1 MTRYKVVDRET
12 ALLLPVDMRDWVE
25 ESDPVHFIIEA
36 AGMMNLSSFATGH
49 PRGAG
54 KEQYPPHMMLAL
66 LISCYTRG
74 VFGSRRIEQAT
85 YRDIG
90 VRYLCAN
97 THPDHATICEFRR
110 RNLGA
115 IAECFVR
122 VLELARE
129 MKLLALGNVSIDGT
143 HLRASASKDNNLT
156 LARAQELEAKLR
168 ADVGELLAQAEAA
181 DADNRPRDPAL
192 PREIARREAL
202 IESMQQAQERL
213 RARAQERLA
222 AAQAQHEIKVAA
234 HHQRRERGDR
244 GGRPPGPPPSLPSQ
258 LETDAGAQSNLT
270 DPDSRVMRKGT
281 SHSITQSYNAQAA
294 VDADGSQLIVA
305 ARISQCSAD
314 TAELLDT
321 VRAIPATLGRPSA
334 VLADSGYCSIA
345 NINTLNGMGVT
356 PYIAVARED
365 QTVSQRPYDYRPR
378 PGATAKTGVN
388 EAKPRR
394 PRTIQAPELLAMR
407 DTLATP
413 DGKALYGKRQQSV
426 EPTFGIIKAVL
437 GFRQFQ
443 LRGIRNVQNEWTLVA
458 LAYNCK
464 RIVQLLLN
472 AKNKEYTLSSTSS
485 CSSFFF
491 FSCLLFVSC
500 LFPSLRPQRS

>member
-1 MTRYKVVDRET
+1 
-12 ALLLPVDMRDWVE
+12 MRDWVE

-36 AGMMNLSSFATGH
+36 AGMMDVRAFAMGH

-66 LISCYTRG
+66 LIYCYTRG
-74 VFGSRRIEQAT
+74 IFGSRRIEQAT

-97 THPDHATICEFRR
+97 LHPDHATICEFRR

-129 MKLLALGNVSIDGT
+129 MKLLSVGNVSIDGT
-143 HLRASASKDNNLT
+143 HLRANASKDNNLT

-168 ADVGELLAQAEAA
+168 ADVGDLLAQAEAA
-181 DADNRPRDPAL
+181 DSDNRPRDPAL
-192 PREIARREAL
+192 PQEIARREAL
-202 IESMQQAQERL
+202 IESMQQAQQRL
-213 RARAQERLA
+213 KARAQERLA
-222 AAQAQHEIKVAA
+222 AAQVQHEIKAAA
-234 HHQRRERGDR
+234 HRQHRERGGR
-244 GGRPPGPPPSLPSQ
+244 GGRPPGPPPSLSGQ

-281 SHSITQSYNAQAA
+281 SHSVTQSYNAQAA
-294 VDADGSQLIVA
+294 VDADGSQLILA
-305 ARISQCSAD
+305 ARISPCSAD

-321 VRAIPATLGRPSA
+321 VRAIPATLGRPRA

-345 NINTLNGMGVT
+345 NINALKDMGVT

-378 PGATAKTGVN
+378 PGTTDAHNNDKD
-388 EAKPRR
+388 KDKPPRR
-394 PRTIQAPELLAMR
+394 PRTLKASELLAMR
-407 DTLATP
+407 NAMATP
-413 DGKALYGKRQQSV
+413 EGKTLYGKRQTSV

-437 GFRQFQ
+437 GFRQFH
-443 LRGIRNVQNEWTLVA
+443 LRGLSNVQGEWTLVA

-464 RIVQLLLN
+464 RIATLLRTTSN
-472 AKNKEYTLSSTSS
+472 IPSSAN
-485 CSSFFF
+485 
-491 FSCLLFVSC
+491 LLFS
-500 LFPSLRPQRS
+500 LFLMACFQAPSLQRRHS